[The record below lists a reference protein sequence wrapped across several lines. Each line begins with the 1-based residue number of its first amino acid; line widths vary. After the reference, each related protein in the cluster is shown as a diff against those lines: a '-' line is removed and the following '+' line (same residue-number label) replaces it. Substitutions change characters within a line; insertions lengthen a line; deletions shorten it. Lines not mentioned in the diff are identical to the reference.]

1 MTHDIFGDDKRYKL
15 VIMENGRTMGRAYT
29 NNLALIQD
37 AAIKAT
43 LEGFDVELIDR
54 APDHP
59 AGSQL

>member
-1 MTHDIFGDDKRYKL
+1 MTDDVFGADKRYKL
-15 VIMENGRTMGRAYT
+15 IISENGVRAGIAYT
-29 NNLALIQD
+29 NDLSMIQD

-59 AGSQL
+59 AGSKL